1 MQKKNIYMWWL
12 SALPSHFFPR
22 DERSGTEWNGVGW
35 PLQWA
40 GGSPRNGS
48 CTIWFTNDNRSSN
61 SYCQQYLWF
70 HSNPK
75 WLSVAHQL
83 QLEDMSCPPEAE
95 IIISCTGTCGSPHL
109 SWAAWR
115 MKLTSVDSWFD
126 GEWSQRKCVMKDIDI
141 YIYIYVYYRYTNNY
155 YIYIYIYIFY
165 RYTCIYLY
173 IYIYIYMISLANDY
187 QLPRLYNYIDS
198 NHHERH
204 HLFIVCMW
212 RTWCFHA
219 WEMVVSNP

>member
-1 MQKKNIYMWWL
+1 MAVEAAPSILCMADAVLGITETPKIFMVKKLKENMHTILETMYLCMYTYIYIYIHMQKKNIYMWWL

-126 GEWSQRKCVMKDIDI
+126 GEWSQESALWKI
-141 YIYIYVYYRYTNNY
+141 
-155 YIYIYIYIFY
+155 
-165 RYTCIYLY
+165 
-173 IYIYIYMISLANDY
+173 
-187 QLPRLYNYIDS
+187 
-198 NHHERH
+198 
-204 HLFIVCMW
+204 
-212 RTWCFHA
+212 
-219 WEMVVSNP
+219 